1 MSRLQAIETALS
13 SINQAAF
20 QELCDSFL
28 ALRNS
33 NYSAFSRTGSQS
45 GKQKTV
51 KGTPDTFLLLPSG
64 KYIFVEYSTNITAG
78 VKKLTDDVRKCVD
91 TNKTGIPLNQITEI
105 ILCVNFNLTV
115 LEVQNL
121 RNLLSNTRIGLTV
134 YTLDSLAIELYLHHR
149 DLTHEYLGLPL
160 DTGQIV
166 SIERFIAEYNRASKD
181 KFSERNLFI
190 PSSANLVFPIPGAPV
205 KMIKSF

>member
-1 MSRLQAIETALS
+1 MNRLQSIEKALS

-20 QELCDSFL
+20 QELCDNFL

-51 KGTPDTFLLLPSG
+51 KATPDTFLLLPNG

-78 VKKLTDDVRKCVD
+78 LKKLKDDLTKCID
-91 TNKTGIPLNQITEI
+91 ESKTGISLNQISEI
-105 ILCVNFNLTV
+105 ILCVNFNLKPAGIQT
-115 LEVQNL
+115 
-121 RNLLSNTRIGLTV
+121 LLDLLVNTRIRLTV
-134 YTLDSLAIELYLHHR
+134 YTLDSLALELHLHHR

-166 SIERFIAEYNRASKD
+166 SIKKSLENITKPQKEYQH
-181 KFSERNLFI
+181 L
-190 PSSANLVFPIPGAPV
+190 
-205 KMIKSF
+205 

>member
-1 MSRLQAIETALS
+1 MSRLQSIEKALY

-28 ALRNS
+28 AIRNS

-51 KGTPDTFLLLPSG
+51 KGTPDTFLLLPNG

-78 VKKLTDDVRKCVD
+78 LSKLEDDVKKCIDSK
-91 TNKTGIPLNQITEI
+91 KTRIPINQIAEI
-105 ILCVNFNLTV
+105 ILCVNFNLKTAEIQK
-115 LEVQNL
+115 LKNIL
-121 RNLLSNTRIGLTV
+121 TNTRIGLTV
-134 YTLDSLAIELYLHHR
+134 YTLDSLSIELHLNHR

-166 SIERFIAEYNRASKD
+166 SIDRFIAEHNKTSNAVS
-181 KFSERNLFI
+181 
-190 PSSANLVFPIPGAPV
+190 
-205 KMIKSF
+205 

>member
-1 MSRLQAIETALS
+1 MSRLQAIENSLS

-20 QELCDSFL
+20 QNLCDSFL

-51 KGTPDTFLLLPSG
+51 KGTPDTFLILPNG

-78 VKKLTDDVRKCVD
+78 LSKLEDDVKKCINT
-91 TNKTGIPLNQITEI
+91 TKTGIPLNQIAEI

-115 LEVQNL
+115 AEVQTL
-121 RNLLSNTRIGLTV
+121 R
-134 YTLDSLAIELYLHHR
+134 
-149 DLTHEYLGLPL
+149 
-160 DTGQIV
+160 
-166 SIERFIAEYNRASKD
+166 
-181 KFSERNLFI
+181 
-190 PSSANLVFPIPGAPV
+190 GA
-205 KMIKSF
+205 